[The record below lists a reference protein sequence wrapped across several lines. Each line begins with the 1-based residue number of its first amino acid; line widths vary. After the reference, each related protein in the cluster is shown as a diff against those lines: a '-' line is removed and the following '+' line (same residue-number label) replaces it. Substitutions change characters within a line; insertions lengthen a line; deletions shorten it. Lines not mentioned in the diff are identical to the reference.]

1 MLGCQGACHRTS
13 ILIIQ
18 KRNPR
23 QISSKTKIKHRSLCW
38 RFNQHASNI
47 KRKFCEKIRA
57 TLRLLWTFEEISA
70 EVLWSVCQNPP
81 RFLLCTVC
89 LLKKGQNHMLK
100 NKKKHRGTWYGCRM
114 HCFMLC
120 EQQQK
125 KMLCVAVLDPNG
137 PSGQKIHNQLSRHH
151 VRATVFWT
159 RNPNGPAGQDLHNL
173 VHKGCSED
181 VVSCYKAVWK
191 HITV

>member
-1 MLGCQGACHRTS
+1 MLGCQGVCHRRS

-23 QISSKTKIKHRSLCW
+23 QISSKTKIKCRSLWW

-47 KRKFCEKIRA
+47 KRKFYEKIRA
-57 TLRLLWTFEEISA
+57 TLRLLCTFEEISA

-125 KMLCVAVLDPNG
+125 KSESSGLWKLSIATMPSVLM
-137 PSGQKIHNQLSRHH
+137 QVLS
-151 VRATVFWT
+151 F
-159 RNPNGPAGQDLHNL
+159 L
-173 VHKGCSED
+173 KGTPMGSLGKK
-181 VVSCYKAVWK
+181 VQP
-191 HITV
+191 